1 MKVGIFRCMQT
12 EDLCP
17 GSTCFMVVNNKKCV
31 FEKVED
37 EIEIIG
43 FSTCGGCPGKKVISR
58 AKEMIRRGADTI
70 VLASCMTKGT
80 PIQFPCPHVGQIM
93 KALESNLSK
102 EITLVRDTH

>member
-17 GSTCFMVVNNKKCV
+17 GSTCFMVVKNKKCV
-31 FEKVED
+31 FEEVED
-37 EIEIIG
+37 EIEMIG

-58 AKEMIRRGADTI
+58 AKEMVRRGADTI
-70 VLASCMTKGT
+70 VLASCMTRGT
-80 PIQFPCPHVGQIM
+80 PIQFSCPYVDRII

-102 EITLVRDTH
+102 EIVLIKDTH